1 MIDPSNFFVFSP
13 DMTMNRYK
21 YFRWTKRTARI
32 TFAYCVV
39 VPTIIG
45 ALCYWNDVSV
55 FLPGSGEEV
64 NGLSFGIGAAP
75 VMGRFGPELC

>member
-55 FLPGSGEEV
+55 

>member
-1 MIDPSNFFVFSP
+1 MAGMQHYRVAMDPALVKLGN
-13 DMTMNRYK
+13 MTMNRYK

-45 ALCYWNDVSV
+45 ALCYWNDGMWDLRAKRRGDVIR
-55 FLPGSGEEV
+55 E
-64 NGLSFGIGAAP
+64 
-75 VMGRFGPELC
+75 R